1 MPATASPPSDDALA
15 MPRPLALMGRLSW
28 PLADTE
34 LGPLAGKLA
43 LGSLVLAAFVLVAFS
58 AGAPSMLVSHSQEV
72 FPSWEAGPL
81 HPLFSEVSVS
91 ASAVRDGFSALVLA
105 TLVPYAVV
113 LMAVRRLSLRAIVAC
128 IVAVHIIFLLGPPI
142 GSNDVFTYLAYAR
155 LGGLHGFNPYN
166 HVIAGEVYDPA
177 FLFAGWHHLS
187 SPYGPL
193 FTALTYPLAWMPLSV
208 AFWIMK
214 VAMTLC
220 SLGLLA
226 LVYKCATT
234 LRRDPRYVL
243 AFVALNPI
251 YFVYAL
257 GGFHNDFLMLLPAYG
272 AILLVLSGR
281 DRSAGALLVGS
292 IAIKFTMALLLPFL
306 VVAAEPARRRWR
318 LISGVALGAIPMIA
332 LSIALFGVS
341 IPNLQDQASYLTDFS
356 VPNVVGDI
364 IGAGG
369 GAPWLLHVADALLV
383 VTVLWLLFR
392 SRGDWISRTGWAVF
406 ALILSLAWVQP
417 WYLIW
422 LAPLAALG
430 ASVRLRRATL
440 VLGVFLLITAV
451 PLTYKV
457 LADHGLNPLGGSAG
471 KASQSRVVK
480 LER

>member
-1 MPATASPPSDDALA
+1 MPATASPPDDALA
-15 MPRPLALMGRLSW
+15 LPQPLPVVGRLSW
-28 PLADTE
+28 PLARTE
-34 LGPLAGKLA
+34 LGPLAGQVA
-43 LGSLVLAAFVLVAFS
+43 LGSLVLAAFLLVAFS
-58 AGAPSMLVSHSQEV
+58 AGAPSILVSHSREV
-72 FPSWEAGPL
+72 FPGWEAGPF
-81 HPLFSEVSVS
+81 HPLFSGVSVS
-91 ASAVRDGFSALVLA
+91 NAAVRDGFSLLVVA
-105 TLVPYAVV
+105 MLVPYAVV
-113 LMAVRRLSLRAIVAC
+113 LMAVRSLSLRAVVAC
-128 IVAVHIIFLLGPPI
+128 ILALHVIFLLGPPI
-142 GSNDVFTYLAYAR
+142 GSNDMFTYLAYSR
-155 LGGLHGFNPYN
+155 LAGLHGFNPYS
-166 HVIAGEVYDPA
+166 HVIAQEVYDPA
-177 FLFAGWHHLS
+177 YLFAGWHHLS

-257 GGFHNDFLMLLPAYG
+257 GGFHNDFLMLLPAFG
-272 AILLVLSGR
+272 AILLVLKGR

-292 IAIKFTMALLLPFL
+292 IAIKFTMGLLLPFL
-306 VVAAEPARRRWR
+306 LVAVKPARRRWR
-318 LISGVALGAIPMIA
+318 VISGVVLAAIPVIA
-332 LSIALFGVS
+332 LSIALFGAS
-341 IPNLQDQASYLTDFS
+341 IPNLQDQASYLSEFS

-369 GAPWLLHVADALLV
+369 GAPWLLHVADAALV
-383 VTVLWLLFR
+383 VIVLWLLFR

-430 ASVRLRRATL
+430 ASIRLRRATI
-440 VLGVFLLITAV
+440 VLSVFLLITAV
-451 PLTYKV
+451 PFTYTF
-457 LADHGLNPLGGSAG
+457 LATHGINPLGGKAG
-471 KASQSRVVK
+471 RASQARVEK
-480 LER
+480 LLR